1 MFITKEIGMD
11 LDVFKKNIIKLNE
24 TADDVINQLDVLERD
39 IDLFEI
45 KQTGVNKM
53 KTLVL
58 VYSLDNM
65 GDWEAFDCI
74 DKADEFRNEKTDKDS
89 WNITEIKVN

>member
-1 MFITKEIGMD
+1 
-11 LDVFKKNIIKLNE
+11 
-24 TADDVINQLDVLERD
+24 
-39 IDLFEI
+39 
-45 KQTGVNKM
+45 M

-65 GDWEAFDCI
+65 GDWEAFDSI